1 MELKEFCRSI
11 QVSDEELFSELNE
24 LEESNTL
31 PSKQEVRLIYSD
43 RLLPPLPQPRA
54 QILRLDSGKPSL
66 SDSEEPYFVE
76 VLNRPITIHKA
87 PKEPSTPKPMSE
99 SDRKFEKL
107 ATQPTSNMRTS
118 DTASHGSELD
128 IDQASAYRD
137 NPCYFPDVETD
148 DCAHVVSV
156 CNETAVLE
164 EPCVGV
170 VENND
175 LILTDEQTKVHKILM
190 ND

>member
-11 QVSDEELFSELNE
+11 KASDEELFSELNE
-24 LEESNTL
+24 LKESNTM
-31 PSKQEVRLIYSD
+31 PSKQEVRLIYSN

-66 SDSEEPYFVE
+66 SDSEEPYSVE
-76 VLNRPITIHKA
+76 VLDRPIAIHKA
-87 PKEPSTPKPMSE
+87 PKEPSTPKPMFE

-137 NPCYFPDVETD
+137 NPCYFPDVET
-148 DCAHVVSV
+148 ANLPINVPARNV
-156 CNETAVLE
+156 TADSEDPYVEVLE
-164 EPCVGV
+164 QDRKSV
-170 VENND
+170 V
-175 LILTDEQTKVHKILM
+175 
-190 ND
+190 